1 MKRLLLLAALAASLS
16 CMTFAARAG
25 EKKAK
30 LAVSLPGSVEFFMVQ
45 RKGMDKAAGELGVDL
60 VYADAEWD
68 PGKQLNQ
75 VEDFVAQKVDMIL
88 LCSADNMA
96 LLPAVD
102 LCRDAGIP
110 LIAFTNVLGPNPDG
124 SLDGIVSFI
133 GINDLTLGKL
143 MGEMAEKLLGAKA
156 DANIVHIEGTPGT
169 SAQRMRTD
177 GFNSVL
183 AKHPGWKVV
192 YSQAITGW
200 TKEGAL
206 AAVEAFL
213 RTGQDV
219 DLISCQWH
227 SAASA
232 AAEALGE
239 AGVTKK
245 VFVTGLEYSR
255 ETVPYIKAGTID
267 MTTDASISGM
277 GYKVIETAAKH
288 LKGEQVPSLIE
299 ITPVIVD
306 KANVDSVTPEL

>member
-1 MKRLLLLAALAASLS
+1 MRGIGMVVLMVLAVAFVAP
-16 CMTFAARAG
+16 AG
-25 EKKAK
+25 EKKPRA
-30 LAVSLPGSVEFFMVQ
+30 AVSLPGSVEFFMVQ
-45 RKGMDKAAGELGVDL
+45 RKGMDQAAKDFGIDL

-75 VEDFVAQKVDMIL
+75 VEDFVAQGVDILL

-96 LLPAVD
+96 LLPAVE
-102 LCRDAGIP
+102 LCNKAGIP
-110 LIAFTNVLGPNPDG
+110 LITFTNVLGQNPDG
-124 SLDGIVSFI
+124 SLDGVVSFI
-133 GINDLTLGKL
+133 GINDNT
-143 MGEMAEKLLGAKA
+143 MGEMMGQMAEKLLG
-156 DANIVHIEGTPGT
+156 DRANASIVHIEGTPGT
-169 SAQRMRTD
+169 SAQRMRTA
-177 GFNSVL
+177 GFNAVL

-213 RTGQDV
+213 RTGREV

-232 AAEALGE
+232 AAEALAE

-255 ETVPYIKAGTID
+255 ETVPYIKNGMID
-267 MTTDASISGM
+267 MTTDASISGI
-277 GYKVIETAAKH
+277 GYQVVEAVSKT
-288 LKGEQVPSLIE
+288 LKGEKIPPVIDVVPI
-299 ITPVIVD
+299 IVD
-306 KANVDSVTPEL
+306 KSNVDSVKPEL

>member
-1 MKRLLLLAALAASLS
+1 MRNLALAVAAAMILTLAAP
-16 CMTFAARAG
+16 AG
-25 EKKAK
+25 EKRPKA
-30 LAVSLPGSVEFFMVQ
+30 AVSLPGSVEFFMVQ
-45 RKGMDKAAGELGVDL
+45 RKGMDKAAKEFGIDL

-68 PGKQLNQ
+68 PGKQLSQ
-75 VEDFVAQKVDMIL
+75 VEDFVAQKVDILL
-88 LCSADNMA
+88 LCSSDNMA
-96 LLPAVD
+96 LLPAVEK
-102 LCRDAGIP
+102 CKQAGIP
-110 LIAFTNVLGPNPDG
+110 LITFTNVLGSNPDG
-124 SLDGIVSFI
+124 SLDGVVSFI
-133 GINDLTLGKL
+133 GINDNTLGVM
-143 MGEMAEKLLGAKA
+143 MGQMAEKLLGDRENAS
-156 DANIVHIEGTPGT
+156 IVHIEGTPGT
-169 SAQRMRTD
+169 SAQRMRTA

-213 RTGQDV
+213 RTGKEV

-232 AAEALGE
+232 AAEALAE

-255 ETVPYIKAGTID
+255 ETVPYIKSGKID
-267 MTTDASISGM
+267 MTTDASISGI
-277 GYKVIETAAKH
+277 GYQVIEAASKY
-288 LKGEQVPSLIE
+288 LKGEKIPPVIE

-306 KANVDSVTPEL
+306 KSNVETIKPEL

>member
-1 MKRLLLLAALAASLS
+1 MHRMMMLVSLVLSLS
-16 CMTFAARAG
+16 FTGIAANAA
-25 EKKAK
+25 EKPK

-45 RKGMDKAAGELGVDL
+45 RKGMDKAAGELGVEL

-88 LCSADNMA
+88 LCSSDNMA
-96 LLPAVD
+96 LMPAVD

-110 LIAFTNVLGPNPDG
+110 LIAFTNVLGPNADG

-133 GINDLTLGKL
+133 GINDLTLGKM
-143 MGEMAEKLLGAKA
+143 MGEMAEKLLGDKA
-156 DANIVHIEGTPGT
+156 EASIVHIEGTPGT
-169 SAQRMRTD
+169 SAQRMRTE

-183 AKHPGWKVV
+183 AKHPGWKIV

-206 AAVEAFL
+206 SAVEAFL
-213 RTGQDV
+213 RTKQNV

-227 SAASA
+227 AAASA
-232 AAEALGE
+232 AAEALAE
-239 AGVTKK
+239 AGVDKK

-255 ETVPYIKAGTID
+255 ETVPYIKSGQID

-277 GYKVIETAAKH
+277 GYKAIETAAKH
-288 LKGEQVPSLIE
+288 LKGEKVPALIE
-299 ITPVIVD
+299 IMPIIVD
-306 KANVDSVTPEL
+306 KANVGTVTPEL

>member
-1 MKRLLLLAALAASLS
+1 MRRMMMLAALVLSLA
-16 CMTFAARAG
+16 FAAAAPAG
-25 EKKAK
+25 ETKQKI
-30 LAVSLPGSVEFFMVQ
+30 AVSLPGSVEFFMVQ
-45 RKGMDKAAGELGVDL
+45 RKGMDKAAGELGVEL

-102 LCRDAGIP
+102 LCRNAGIP

-133 GINDLTLGKL
+133 GINDLTLGKM
-143 MGEMAEKLLGAKA
+143 MGEMAEKLLGDKA
-156 DANIVHIEGTPGT
+156 EANIVHIEGTPGT
-169 SAQRMRTD
+169 SPQRMRTE

-192 YSQAITGW
+192 YSQAIAGW

-213 RTGQDV
+213 RTKQDV

-232 AAEALGE
+232 AAEALAE
-239 AGVTKK
+239 AGVPKK

-255 ETVPYIKAGTID
+255 ETVPYIQSGKID

-277 GYKVIETAAKH
+277 GYKAIETAAKH
-288 LKGEQVPSLIE
+288 LRGETVPPLIE
-299 ITPVIVD
+299 IMPVIVD
-306 KANVDSVTPEL
+306 KNNVDSVEPEL